1 MNATLQSRYV
11 VARDVL
17 ARKFHDE
24 TILLDLAG
32 GEYFSVD
39 EVGSRVWDGL
49 GEGKSVGDVAAALAL
64 EYDSDLSR
72 LELDVLAF
80 TEELV
85 GRRILVEALK

>member
-1 MNATLQSRYV
+1 MNATLESRYV

-39 EVGSRVWDGL
+39 EVGSRVWEGL
-49 GEGKSVGDVAAALAL
+49 GEGKTVAEVAAALA
-64 EYDSDLSR
+64 
-72 LELDVLAF
+72 
-80 TEELV
+80 
-85 GRRILVEALK
+85 RIRQRPRASKG